1 MRAMTITRDQSR
13 DTGMALVLVLLL
25 ASWKFERDELV
36 AAAAILHL
44 VNMIAPQVFWPA
56 GVVWFGLSH
65 LIGAVMTRVLLT
77 LVYGLV
83 VLPIGLIRTGL
94 NKDSLRL
101 RAFKAGEESVMV
113 ERNHLFTSADLDRPF

>member
-25 ASWKFERDELV
+25 AYWKFERSELV

-44 VNMIAPQVFWPA
+44 VNMVVPQVFWPA
-56 GVVWFGLSH
+56 GIVWFGLSH
-65 LIGAVMTRVLLT
+65 LIGVVMTRVLLT

-83 VLPIGLIRTGL
+83 VMPIGLIRRGL
-94 NKDSLRL
+94 KKDSLRL
-101 RAFKAGEESVMV
+101 RAFKADEASVMV